1 MTTLR
6 SLLSLAVLAAL
17 VAPVSAVSR
26 PLAAGTLAVS
36 ASQGAGTTFVARA
49 AAGQTVSGTVSGSD
63 SGFLTGARVTLEG
76 KTRHEATTDAD
87 GRFTLTS
94 VPSGTY
100 ALKVM
105 APGHVPM
112 ENRMEVGDVSVSVDI
127 VLLHIPG
134 L

>member
-1 MTTLR
+1 M
-6 SLLSLAVLAAL
+6 AL
-17 VAPVSAVSR
+17 VDNLAKSAVVT
-26 PLAAGTLAVS
+26 AANWLTDRLITWSV
-36 ASQGAGTTFVARA
+36 
-49 AAGQTVSGTVSGSD
+49 VSG
-63 SGFLTGARVTLEG
+63 
-76 KTRHEATTDAD
+76 AD

>member
-1 MTTLR
+1 MTRLR
-6 SLLSLAVLAAL
+6 SILALALLLCLAV
-17 VAPVSAVSR
+17 
-26 PLAAGTLAVS
+26 AAGAA
-36 ASQGAGTTFVARA
+36 ASSGSTTFAVRA

-76 KTRHEATTDAD
+76 KTRHQATTDAD

-94 VPSGTY
+94 VPSGAY
-100 ALKVM
+100 ALTVM

-112 ENRMEVGDVSVSVDI
+112 ENRMEVGDTSVSVDI

>member
-1 MTTLR
+1 MTRLG
-6 SLLSLAVLAAL
+6 SLLVFALLATLAV
-17 VAPVSAVSR
+17 PVSALSHQ
-26 PLAAGTLAVS
+26 PASGTLVVA
-36 ASQGAGTTFVARA
+36 ASRQTGTTFVVRA